1 MDREHSFT
9 GLEKD
14 LDMDESEVEM
24 ANKAAARAK
33 ELLGPVYTTDQKEQI
48 NHFKEVVMH
57 AEMIRNLQV
66 RFSFFELTIVCKN
79 MVINAVDY
87 LFS

>member
-1 MDREHSFT
+1 
-9 GLEKD
+9 
-14 LDMDESEVEM
+14 MDESEVEM

-33 ELLGPVYTTDQKEQI
+33 ELVGPVYTTDQKEQI

-66 RFSFFELTIVCKN
+66 RFSFFELMIVCKN
-79 MVINAVDY
+79 MAQLYNVLTNTK
-87 LFS
+87 LSPHRF

>member
-33 ELLGPVYTTDQKEQI
+33 ELVGPVYTTDQKEQI

-66 RFSFFELTIVCKN
+66 RFSFFELMIVCKN
-79 MVINAVDY
+79 MVSNAVE
-87 LFS
+87 LV